1 MAHFSPKSRHCSWL
15 WLIRFIGLIV
25 PQRLRADWRQ
35 EWEAELH
42 FREMLLAEW
51 DKLNWQTKLDL
62 LRRSF
67 GACKDALLLQP
78 QRWEDD
84 MMQDLRYGV
93 RMLLKHK
100 MFTLVAVLSLALGI
114 GANTAIF
121 SLLDAVLL
129 KSLPVQEPEKLVLFG
144 NGEDIGMTNGFPRGS
159 TNLFSYPFYQQ
170 IRQQQDVFSD
180 VGAVLSIP
188 WDVHGKVNSSAET
201 EPMSVQL
208 VSGNYFSVLGVNASL
223 GRTLSDE
230 DDVNPGGHPVVV
242 VSHGWWRQRLGA
254 DPSVIGKTITIDQT
268 SYTIIGVGA
277 KDFFGTTVGQSPNLW
292 IPLAM
297 EPQMPP
303 THWNGRAKREQQNL
317 YLIGRLQNGAQMD
330 QANAAVNVRFK
341 QHLRDWAGAQPSEE
355 QARNIQ
361 QARIELTPAGRGL
374 SQLRQQ
380 FSLSLRILMIVVG
393 LVLLIACAN
402 IANLLLARA
411 TARQKEFA
419 VRMAL
424 GAGRM
429 RIVRQLLTESL
440 LLAALGGLAG
450 VVLAWWGSR
459 MLVLMASSGAD
470 ALPLDVTPN
479 ARILTFTFC
488 VSLLSALLFGLAPAL
503 RALRLEPNASLT
515 SGKGTVKAGSQ
526 TPFGK
531 ALVVG
536 QVALS
541 LLLLVGAGLFVRTLI
556 NLQNVPTG
564 FNTQNALLFRID
576 SSATGYKDAQLAEM
590 MRALEENVK
599 TLPGVQAASFSFL
612 VFNQGLWTSPAF
624 TQEQTALNPQDRV
637 VRNNTVGPDYFAA
650 MGIPLVAGR
659 GFTLQDNDKSQK
671 VAVISETMAQRFF
684 PNVSPIGRR
693 FGIRGPDSGGQI
705 EIIGVVKDVRHMSL
719 SEELRPAAY
728 YPYTQG
734 SGPLSNFVVRFIGAP
749 ENIISQVRRA
759 ARKVNLNLPIDEVVS
774 LSDHV
779 GRSLVQQKLT
789 AQLGAFFGLLALLL
803 SCIGL
808 YGVLSYAVARRTNE
822 IGIRLAL
829 GANSRN
835 VLWLVLREA
844 LMLAIIGI
852 GIGLIASFGLTNT
865 AKTLL
870 FGLQPNDPMTIAS
883 ATALL
888 FFVAVV
894 AGYLPAHRAAQ
905 VDPMVALR
913 DE

>member
-1 MAHFSPKSRHCSWL
+1 MNDCRRIHF
-15 WLIRFIGLIV
+15 WLIQFFGLIV
-25 PQRLRADWRQ
+25 PRRLRADWRQ
-35 EWEAELH
+35 EWEAELR
-42 FREMLLAEW
+42 FREILLSEW
-51 DKLNWQTKLDL
+51 DKLDTLHKFDL
-62 LRRSF
+62 WRRSI
-67 GACKDALLLQP
+67 GACWDALLLQP

-84 MMQDLRYGV
+84 MIQDLRYGV

-100 MFTLVAVLSLALGI
+100 MFTAVAVLSLALGI

-121 SLLDAVLL
+121 SLFDAVLL
-129 KSLPVQEPEKLVLFG
+129 KSLPVQEPERLVLFG
-144 NGEDIGMTNGFPRGS
+144 KGEDIGLTNSFPS
-159 TNLFSYPFYQQ
+159 KSIDLYSYPFYQQ
-170 IRQQQDVFSD
+170 IRQQRDVFSD

-188 WDVHGKVNSSAET
+188 WNVHGKVNSSAET
-201 EPMSVQL
+201 EQMSVQL
-208 VSGNYFSVLGVNASL
+208 VSGNYFSVLGVKASL

-242 VSHGWWRQRLGA
+242 VSYGWWQRRLGA
-254 DPSVIGKTITIDQT
+254 DPSAIGKTITIDQT
-268 SYTIIGVGA
+268 TYTIIGVGA

-303 THWNGRAKREQQNL
+303 THWDGRANREFQDLNL
-317 YLIGRLQNGAQMD
+317 IARLQNGVQME
-330 QANAAVNVRFK
+330 QANAAVNARFK
-341 QHLRDWAGAQPSEE
+341 QHLQEWAGAQPSAD
-355 QARNIQ
+355 QVRNIQ
-361 QARIELTPAGRGL
+361 QARVELTPAGRGL
-374 SQLRQQ
+374 SELRQQ
-380 FSLSLRILMIVVG
+380 FSVSLRVLMVVVG

-411 TARQKEFA
+411 TSRQKEFA

-450 VVLAWWGSR
+450 VMLAWWGGQL
-459 MLVLMASSGAD
+459 LVLMASGGAE

-479 ARILTFTFC
+479 ARILTFTLC
-488 VSLLSALLFGLAPAL
+488 VSLFSALLFGLAPAL
-503 RALRLEPNASLT
+503 RALRLEPNASLKG
-515 SGKGTVKAGSQ
+515 GKGTVQAGAQS
-526 TPFGK
+526 PFGK

-541 LLLLVGAGLFVRTLI
+541 LVLLVGAGLFVRTLI

-564 FNTQNALLFRID
+564 FNTENALLFRID
-576 SSATGYKDAQLAEM
+576 TAVTGYKDVQLAEV
-590 MRALEENVK
+590 MRAVEEKVK
-599 TLPGVQAASFSFL
+599 VVPGVQAAAFSFI
-612 VFNQGLWTSPAF
+612 VFNQGLWTGPAY
-624 TQEQTALNPQDRV
+624 TQEQLALDVRSRI
-637 VRNNTVGPDYFAA
+637 VRNNTVGADYFAA

-659 GFTLQDNDKSQK
+659 GFTAQDNDKSQK

-693 FGIRGPDSGGQI
+693 FGIRGPESGGQI
-705 EIIGVVKDVRHMSL
+705 EVIGVVKDVRAMSL
-719 SEELRPAAY
+719 SEELRPSAY
-728 YPYTQG
+728 YPHAQG
-734 SGPLSNFVVRFIGAP
+734 SGPLHNFVVRFVGAP
-749 ENIISQVRRA
+749 ENIVPQVRRA
-759 ARKVNLNLPIDEVVS
+759 VREVNPSLPIDEVVS

-789 AQLGAFFGLLALLL
+789 ARLGAFFGLLALLL
-803 SCIGL
+803 ACIGL

-822 IGIRLAL
+822 IGIRMAL
-829 GANSRN
+829 GAQSRN

-844 LMLAIIGI
+844 LLLAGIGI
-852 GIGLIASFGLTNT
+852 GIGLIAAVALTRT

-870 FGLQPNDPMTIAS
+870 FGLQPNDPLTIAL

-894 AGYLPAHRAAQ
+894 AGYLPARRAARI
-905 VDPMVALR
+905 DPMIALR

>member
-1 MAHFSPKSRHCSWL
+1 MPQHRKTHL
-15 WLIRFIGLIV
+15 WLIRIIGVIV

-35 EWEAELH
+35 EWQAELRC
-42 FREMLLAEW
+42 RELMLADW
-51 DKLNWQTKLDL
+51 DKLDWRNKLDL
-62 LRRSF
+62 LRRSL
-67 GACKDALLLQP
+67 GAFWDALWLQP

-84 MMQDLRYGV
+84 MMQDLRYGM

-100 MFTLVAVLSLALGI
+100 MFTVVAVLSLALGI

-129 KSLPVQEPEKLVLFG
+129 KSLPVQEPEKLALFG
-144 NGEDIGMTNGFPRGS
+144 KGEDVGMTNGFPRGS
-159 TNLFSYPFYQQ
+159 TDLFSYPFYQQ
-170 IRQQQDVFSD
+170 IRQQRDVFTD
-180 VGAVLSIP
+180 VGAVFSML
-188 WDVHGKVNSSAET
+188 WNVHGKVNSSAET
-201 EPMSVQL
+201 EQLSVQL

-223 GRTLSDE
+223 GRTLADE
-230 DDVNPGGHPVVV
+230 DDVNPGGHPVTV
-242 VSHGWWRQRLGA
+242 VSYGWWQRRLGA
-254 DPSVIGKTITIDQT
+254 DPSAIGKTITIDQT
-268 SYTIIGVGA
+268 TYTIIGVGA

-303 THWNGRAKREQQNL
+303 NHWDGRANREFQDLNL
-317 YLIGRLQNGAQMD
+317 IARLQNGVQPE

-341 QHLRDWAGAQPSEE
+341 QHLQDWAGTQPSEE
-355 QARNIQ
+355 RVRNIQ
-361 QARIELTPAGRGL
+361 QAHIELTPAGRGL
-374 SQLRQQ
+374 SELRQQ
-380 FSLSLRILMIVVG
+380 FSMSLRILMVVVG

-411 TARQKEFA
+411 TSRQKEFA

-424 GAGRM
+424 GAGRW

-450 VVLAWWGSR
+450 VMLAWWGGQL
-459 MLVLMASSGAD
+459 LVLMASSGAE

-479 ARILTFTFC
+479 ARILTFTLC
-488 VSLLSALLFGLAPAL
+488 VSLLSALIFGLAPAL
-503 RALRLEPNASLT
+503 RALRMEPNASLKG
-515 SGKGTVKAGSQ
+515 GKGTVQAGAQS
-526 TPFGK
+526 TLGK

-541 LLLLVGAGLFVRTLI
+541 LVLLVGAGLFVRTLI

-576 SSATGYKDAQLAEM
+576 TSATGYKDEQLPSV
-590 MRALEENVK
+590 MRAVEEKVK
-599 TLPGVQAASFSFL
+599 TVPGVQAASFSFL
-612 VFNQGLWTSPAF
+612 VFNQGLWTGSAY
-624 TQEQTALNPQDRV
+624 TQEQLALDARSRI
-637 VRNNTVGPDYFAA
+637 VRNNMVGADYFTA

-659 GFTLQDNDKSQK
+659 GFTPQDNDKSQK

-693 FGIRGPDSGGQI
+693 FGIRGPESDGQI
-705 EIIGVVKDVRHMSL
+705 EVIGVVKDVRYTSL

-734 SGPLSNFVVRFIGAP
+734 SGPLDNFVVRFVGAP
-749 ENIISQVRRA
+749 DSVISQIRRA
-759 ARKVNLNLPIDEVVS
+759 VREVNPNLPVDEVVS

-789 AQLGAFFGLLALLL
+789 ARLGAFFGLLALLL
-803 SCIGL
+803 ACIGL

-822 IGIRLAL
+822 IGIRMAL
-829 GANSRN
+829 GAQSRN

-844 LMLAIIGI
+844 LLLAGIGI
-852 GIGLIASFGLTNT
+852 GVGLIASFALTGT

-870 FGLQPNDPMTIAS
+870 FGLQPNDPLTFVIA
-883 ATALL
+883 TVLL
-888 FFVAVV
+888 FSVAVI
-894 AGYLPAHRAAQ
+894 AGYLPARRAAQ